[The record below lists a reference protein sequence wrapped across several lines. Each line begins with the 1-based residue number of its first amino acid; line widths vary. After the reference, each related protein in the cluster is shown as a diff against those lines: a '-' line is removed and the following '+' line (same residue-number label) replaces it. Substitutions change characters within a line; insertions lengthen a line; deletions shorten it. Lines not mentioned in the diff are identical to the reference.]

1 VSGFRPH
8 HGRGR
13 LSELRDHSE
22 ARFFDS
28 LSAVRGEKADR
39 YFLGKGCTWNIPSS
53 WNKIRRPEGI
63 RSPVPLSEDAS
74 RRERLKKRHL
84 AFQSCHADKSAPI
97 EIVSRPAVSQEFGN
111 FFSKGGWPLIAT
123 CDGCRPL
130 SLRSPQAMARR
141 IVRRSVRTKSR
152 TDQVGGAKQR
162 RGYGVLP
169 IVEQEAAIHL
179 YPFLDAGPSIESVI
193 WNAVPSPSL
202 LSTVIVP
209 PWASTTSFTI
219 LVPRPVPPTLRLIA

>member
-97 EIVSRPAVSQEFGN
+97 EIVSRPAVSQEFGS
-111 FFSKGGWPLIAT
+111 FFSKRWMAADCGLRWVQALVAAVAT
-123 CDGCRPL
+123 GDGETHCSKVRSDEVQNRP
-130 SLRSPQAMARR
+130 SWRSQAA
-141 IVRRSVRTKSR
+141 T
-152 TDQVGGAKQR
+152 GLWG
-162 RGYGVLP
+162 
-169 IVEQEAAIHL
+169 
-179 YPFLDAGPSIESVI
+179 
-193 WNAVPSPSL
+193 
-202 LSTVIVP
+202 
-209 PWASTTSFTI
+209 FTH
-219 LVPRPVPPTLRLIA
+219 R